1 MQCLRQ
7 SRLSFLSYFAYM
19 AHHNLTGNLGEEM
32 AVNYFIDKG
41 YNVLHRNWRHSHW
54 EIDIIACY
62 KDKIHF
68 IEVKTRRSN
77 TFGYPEEDV
86 SKRKMK
92 YLMSS
97 AEEFIYRNPG
107 WKLIQFDIL
116 SITLD
121 KNNSAEFFLI
131 EDVSI

>member
-1 MQCLRQ
+1 
-7 SRLSFLSYFAYM
+7 M
-19 AHHNLTGNLGEEM
+19 AHHNITGNLGEEM
-32 AVNYFIDKG
+32 AVNYLTGKG
-41 YNVLHRNWRHSHW
+41 YDILHRNWRHSHC
-54 EIDIIACY
+54 EIDIIATF
-62 KDKIHF
+62 KNKLHF
-68 IEVKTRRSN
+68 IEVKTRRTN

-97 AEEFIYRNPG
+97 AEEYLYRNPG

-116 SITLD
+116 SITLN
-121 KNNSAEFFLI
+121 NNSAEYFLI